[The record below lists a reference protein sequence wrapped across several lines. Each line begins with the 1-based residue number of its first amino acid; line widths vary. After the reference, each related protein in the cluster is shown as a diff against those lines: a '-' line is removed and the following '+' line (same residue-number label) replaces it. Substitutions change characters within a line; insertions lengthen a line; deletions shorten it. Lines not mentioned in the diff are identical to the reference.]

1 MQRRER
7 GARRIAAVACGLVL
21 LVGLPACSGEQAP
34 EGPQVTP
41 LGGQGSAGQAERKK
55 ARPAADTPPS
65 AIARGPVTGRAG
77 GGVAV
82 RPSAVD
88 IPTGTATG
96 VGGGGARTADGDD
109 DWVWQPAGGVRSGGG
124 GGRPRPPRLDIEA
137 CDRYGRVA
145 CNCKDPLRGEAACR
159 GAVEVLRTWKRM
171 LDMPSEDDLR
181 PTERARGGAR
191 GLGPARE
198 AVRAEAERAC
208 REALREAR
216 KLCRGSVT
224 TRD

>member
-7 GARRIAAVACGLVL
+7 GARRIADVACGLVL

-41 LGGQGSAGQAERKK
+41 LGGQGRAPEGERKK
-55 ARPAADTPPS
+55 ARSTMDTPPS

-77 GGVAV
+77 LGSAS

-88 IPTGTATG
+88 IPSSTATG
-96 VGGGGARTADGDD
+96 VGGGGARAADDD
-109 DWVWQPAGGVRSGGG
+109 DWVWQPAGGAHGGGG

-171 LDMPSEDDLR
+171 LDMPSEEDLR
-181 PTERARGGAR
+181 PAEQARGGAR

-198 AVRAEAERAC
+198 AVRAEAEQAC
-208 REALREAR
+208 KEALREVR